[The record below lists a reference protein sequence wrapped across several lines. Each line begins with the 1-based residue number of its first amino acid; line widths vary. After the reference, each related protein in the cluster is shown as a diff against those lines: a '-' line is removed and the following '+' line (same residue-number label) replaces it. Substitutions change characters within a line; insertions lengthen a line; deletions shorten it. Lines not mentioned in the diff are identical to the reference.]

1 MQLKRRQKIYY
12 LIFYI
17 FSLSSSNKFKHYRIS
32 RANSIQVMQSDDGND
47 DLSEINENLA
57 LEDFQYIQVNIT
69 NLGEH
74 SDVFSSNH

>member
-1 MQLKRRQKIYY
+1 
-12 LIFYI
+12 
-17 FSLSSSNKFKHYRIS
+17 
-32 RANSIQVMQSDDGND
+32 MQSDDGND

-74 SDVFSSNH
+74 SDVFSSNHWDDDSEKNPFNN